1 MEVVS
6 NQMRVSSRVKNV
18 MLTMTADSSLS
29 AAKEAMLGRHRGTYL
44 ANSEEAIDT
53 AGGHQERN
61 EGQR

>member
-1 MEVVS
+1 
-6 NQMRVSSRVKNV
+6 
-18 MLTMTADSSLS
+18 MTADSSLS

-61 EGQR
+61 EG